1 MIVLF
6 KPHTY
11 LNTQTDSFYCKL
23 NFEIGGVNYF
33 IERTAS
39 TKKNGDVTVVVDFWK
54 HDADGN
60 TISLNG
66 EQRAGTNAIIRDHV
80 GSYDDFV
87 LTTLSLQN
95 NNAIFIDK
103 SQSERKDLLAQFMG
117 IDIFDQLH
125 STASE
130 DIKEINALLKRFNRE
145 DFDET
150 LLKLKKNLIM

>member
-1 MIVLF
+1 M
-6 KPHTY
+6 
-11 LNTQTDSFYCKL
+11 
-23 NFEIGGVNYF
+23 
-33 IERTAS
+33 
-39 TKKNGDVTVVVDFWK
+39 
-54 HDADGN
+54 
-60 TISLNG
+60 
-66 EQRAGTNAIIRDHV
+66 IRDPV

-117 IDIFDQLH
+117 IDTFDQLH

-150 LLKLKKNLIM
+150 LADVEEKLDKINVEYKEQDDKTNIALLEQKRLNKELADIKSLFKTCSFDKNAVDIDKLEFKKIT

>member
-1 MIVLF
+1 MEL
-6 KPHTY
+6 
-11 LNTQTDSFYCKL
+11 D
-23 NFEIGGVNYF
+23 EEGRYF
-33 IERTAS
+33 IKFG
-39 TKKNGDVTVVVDFWK
+39 TKRK
-54 HDADGN
+54 
-60 TISLNG
+60 
-66 EQRAGTNAIIRDHV
+66 NAIIRDHV

-145 DFDET
+145 NFDET
-150 LLKLKKNLIM
+150 W